1 MCFDEEGLTEQ
12 DAEGMHVIRVNTN
25 LDFRLV
31 GNRTRGLAEGGLPV
45 TP

>member
-1 MCFDEEGLTEQ
+1 MCFDSEGLTEQ
-12 DAEGMHVIRVNTN
+12 DGEGMHVIRVNTN

-45 TP
+45 IT